1 MSSQTKTVH
10 LIFTTHWDREW
21 VQSFEQFRYRLV
33 ELVDRVLD
41 ILEREPDFV
50 FTFDGQTIVLEDYLA
65 VRPEAQARLQR
76 FAREGR
82 LVVGPW
88 YVLADQFLEGPEA
101 AVRNLLIGQEIA
113 REYGGAMREGYVPD
127 SFGSIATLPALLNG
141 FGICY
146 ANMGRGMTRH
156 DLATG
161 CVFRWGWHD
170 GSEVLAMNRGYGNA
184 TGLVISDSAH
194 HGYGNAS
201 GLACDDTAA
210 LECAG
215 KAFIEANA
223 GSFPGNII
231 YASVGGDHFVP
242 PLEVMTAISALNH
255 AGHRCIVSTPELC
268 LRAIDDELRD
278 NGRVPECLIGEM
290 RGSTQAPMQLTGV
303 LSSDIA
309 LKQNNRRAEII
320 LAGMLDPLSVFYRAV
335 CGHSQQFALRRAWK
349 LLISGHAHDSI
360 CACSTDAVMED
371 IHNRLRRVDDLITLS
386 GERMLR
392 SVTPTCGDG
401 QTPPGVLLFNGQ
413 PARRRDAFAGL
424 ARVAY
429 RLTAPTYD
437 LIDTDGAR
445 IGEAQVVSFR
455 RIDGETSAATNADCV
470 KLHCKAPDTPH
481 PDDQVY
487 THLALRGV
495 MDFGENSGFHLA
507 RLAPATQPET
517 TLEASAAHMAN
528 ALVEFHVAVDGLLSL
543 VDKTTG
549 QRYANLGYFEDL
561 ADCGDTY
568 DYGTLA
574 GDKPLRSFMQAAVT
588 SRLLHC
594 DALSATLEVT
604 TRWRLP
610 AGLDGCGRREQRA
623 AMFRWPQPTAGRR
636 RDELIE
642 HTLVA
647 TYTLYAGMA
656 RVDARVRFLN
666 QSQQHRLR
674 LGFHFDA
681 LLAIHAGAHFTS
693 IARPWSQPDD
703 PFPTHPLLDYL
714 HVEHGLAILVKG
726 LFEYEPRQG
735 DEGNELLV
743 TICRSTDT
751 IGPAAG
757 NNYDVEHAKVLIE
770 HTIEYALYPST
781 GIADTIHQ
789 AAAFTTPLVAEGL
802 LDADVPLP
810 LTRMLDCDNPQLV
823 VSACKRSEADDAVI
837 IRLWNSSAET
847 QSANLGWGLPYGE
860 CSRVELSEAPAARP
874 APTEVA
880 TGQFRLIVH
889 PYEIVTLK
897 LSDQS
902 DMSDRSDFS
911 D

>member
-1 MSSQTKTVH
+1 MSSQAKTVH
-10 LIFTTHWDREW
+10 IIFTTHWDREW
-21 VQSFEQFRYRLV
+21 VQSFELFRYRLV

-41 ILEREPDFV
+41 ILAREPEFI

-101 AVRNLLIGQEIA
+101 TVRNLLIGQGITQ
-113 REYGGAMREGYVPD
+113 EYGGAMHEGYVPD

-141 FGICY
+141 FGIRY

-170 GSEVLAMNRGYGNA
+170 GSEVLTMNQ
-184 TGLVISDSAH
+184 
-194 HGYGNAS
+194 GYGNAS
-201 GLACDDTAA
+201 GLVYATPESREA
-210 LECAG
+210 AG
-215 KAFIEANA
+215 KCFIDAHSSRYPGTLIY
-223 GSFPGNII
+223 GSI
-231 YASVGGDHFVP
+231 GGDHFVP
-242 PLEVMTAISALNH
+242 PTDVMDVLRALDQ
-255 AGHRCIVSTPELC
+255 GEHRWIVSTPEQF
-268 LRAIDDELRD
+268 LRAIDDELHD
-278 NGRVPECLIGEM
+278 SGQQPECLIGEM
-290 RGSTQAPMQLTGV
+290 RGSKQAPMQLTGV

-309 LKQNNRRAEII
+309 LKQKNRRAEVV

-335 CGHSQQFALRRAWK
+335 SGHSQQFALRRAWK

-371 IHNRLRRVDDLITLS
+371 IHNRLRRVDELITLS

-401 QTPPGVLLFNGQ
+401 GTPPGVLIFNGQ
-413 PARRRDAFAGL
+413 PERGRDAFNAL

-429 RLTAPTYD
+429 RLTAPAYD
-437 LIDTDGAR
+437 LIDADGVR
-445 IGEAQVVSFR
+445 IGEAQVVCYR
-455 RIDGETSAATNADCV
+455 RIDGETSAATNADCS
-470 KLHCKAPDTPH
+470 KLFCKAPEASH
-481 PDDQVY
+481 PDNEVY
-487 THLALRGV
+487 THLAIRGV
-495 MDFGENSGFHLA
+495 MDFGEGSGSHVA
-507 RLAPATQPET
+507 RLVPATQPAT
-517 TLEASAAHMAN
+517 TLEASADHLAN
-528 ALVEFHVAVDGLLSL
+528 ALVEFRVTSDGRLSL
-543 VDKTTG
+543 IDKSTG
-549 QRYANLGYFEDL
+549 QRYANLGWFEDL

-574 GDKPLRSFMQAAVT
+574 ADKPLRSFMQAAVT
-588 SRLLHC
+588 SRLLHS

-604 TRWRLP
+604 TRWKLP
-610 AGLDGCGRREQRA
+610 VGLDGCGRREQRVA
-623 AMFRWPQPTAGRR
+623 FNRWPQPTAGQRS
-636 RDELIE
+636 DDMIE
-642 HTLVA
+642 HTIVA
-647 TYTLYAGMA
+647 NYTLYAGMA
-656 RVDARVRFLN
+656 RVDAQLRFLN

-681 LLAIHAGAHFTS
+681 PLAIHAGAHFTS

-703 PFPTHPLLDYL
+703 LFPTHPLLDYL

-726 LFEYEPRQG
+726 LYEYEPRQG

-757 NNYDVEHAKVLIE
+757 NNYDVEHAKVLLE
-770 HTIEYALYPST
+770 HTIDYALYPST

-789 AAAFTTPLVAEGL
+789 ATAFTTPVITEGL

-810 LTRMLDCDNPQLV
+810 RTRMLYCDNSQLV
-823 VSACKRSEADDAVI
+823 ISACKRSEDDDAVI
-837 IRLWNSSAET
+837 IRLWNCSAET
-847 QSANLGWGLPYGE
+847 QSANLAWGLPYGE
-860 CSRVELSEAPAARP
+860 CSRVELSETPSLRPAA
-874 APTEVA
+874 EEIA
-880 TGQFRLIVH
+880 TGEFRVTVQ

-897 LSDQS
+897 LSDLS
-902 DMSDRSDFS
+902 SY
-911 D
+911 